1 MDPSFSIDQSDTT
14 FIIRNCEQES
24 SDYAAVPVTLPDV
37 SLLRLTS

>member
-14 FIIRNCEQES
+14 FIIRNS
-24 SDYAAVPVTLPDV
+24 VNKKAVAVVPVTLPDV